1 VRYAVDGYGVFSCVI
16 GGMIERMRSAEV
28 RSVVMLAVYPLQSR
42 RALVRDIGDYLRMTE
57 FSALALIEP
66 LQRGLKEVGYGQMT
80 PVQAS
85 SLPAILAGR
94 DVVAQARTGS
104 GKTAAFALG
113 LLSALDATSGK
124 LHGLVLVPTRNW
136 LTRSAARFA
145 DSRGSFRT

>member
-1 VRYAVDGYGVFSCVI
+1 
-16 GGMIERMRSAEV
+16 
-28 RSVVMLAVYPLQSR
+28 
-42 RALVRDIGDYLRMTE
+42 MTE
-57 FSALALIEP
+57 FSALALTDP

-113 LLSALDATSGK
+113 LLSALDATSSK
-124 LHGLVLVPTRNW
+124 LRGLVLVPI
-136 LTRSAARFA
+136 ARDWHEKA
-145 DSRGSFRT
+145 LQGLRASKIKGTTMRVRRIGS